1 MRVLVVGAS
10 GFIGGYLMQELLDRG
25 HEVTGT
31 ARSGRGRPGFVALD
45 ITDSVSCREVF
56 RIDDFEAVIN
66 LAGSGVSAG
75 SASTEQM
82 DRVNRLGA
90 SLFATA
96 ALSARSFPWFVTVAS
111 STEVPDGGQ
120 PESEYGISKARGTD
134 AVAAAFSEA
143 DAAYASALVH
153 NTYGPDQ
160 PAGRFVMSVFEN
172 LGSGQPM
179 AIHFPQRARDFCFVK
194 DVAENLADM
203 AENPLAE
210 RVEREIGT
218 GVGTTLWDAAEM
230 IRSRIGADESL
241 LCTEEPQMEDAHRF
255 RVADPEADGFA
266 LCSTSLADGIEI
278 VAEELL

>member
-1 MRVLVVGAS
+1 M
-10 GFIGGYLMQELLDRG
+10 
-25 HEVTGT
+25 
-31 ARSGRGRPGFVALD
+31 ALD
-45 ITDSVSCREVF
+45 ITDSDSCCEVL
-56 RIDDFEAVIN
+56 RSDDFEAVIN
-66 LAGSGVSAG
+66 LAGVGVSAG
-75 SASTEQM
+75 SASAEQM
-82 DRVNRLGA
+82 DRVNRVGS
-90 SLFATA
+90 SLLAKA
-96 ALSARSFPWFVTVAS
+96 ALSARSVPWFVNVAS
-111 STEVPDGGQ
+111 STEVPEGDP
-120 PESEYGISKARGTD
+120 PESEYGTSKARGTG
-134 AVAAAFSEA
+134 AVAAAFAEA
-143 DAAYASALVH
+143 DVAYASAVVH
-153 NTYGPDQ
+153 NTYGPAQ

-179 AIHFPQRARDFCFVK
+179 AINFPQRVRDFCFAN

-241 LCTEEPQMEDAHRF
+241 LRTEEPQMEDAHRF